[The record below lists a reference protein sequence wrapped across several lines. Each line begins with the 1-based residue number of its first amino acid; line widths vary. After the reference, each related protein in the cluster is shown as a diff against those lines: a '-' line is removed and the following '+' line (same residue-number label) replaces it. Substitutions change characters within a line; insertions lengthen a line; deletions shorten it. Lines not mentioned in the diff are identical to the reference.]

1 MPKIVDNEQ
10 GVIVVNPNRGNS
22 NGVDNPYTYPLTEDL
37 CIAVNLYVQIPPKT
51 GFAEGV
57 VYEFEWNAGN
67 GGSTVSLFK
76 GRSFGPNDSY
86 LTDYYTDITF
96 DSSSKGESVEG
107 LGIQSIDITYNADYI
122 PQVSIK
128 FVDVRG
134 SSVFA
139 SANRSH
145 ENGNNDESM
154 EGEFFRAFF
163 TMPYP
168 KFVLKVKG
176 YYGRTASFLLSCVEC
191 NHTFDSATG
200 NFIIDASFI
209 GYTFAFFADIPFNI
223 LKCISLCEYAN
234 CNTLYDFYFKPE
246 EERIKIPTF
255 KDFISSLK
263 TLSTSIEESKT
274 EDSSSKQYRECQ
286 EKDTNLNQLN
296 EAGSGLMG
304 SCHTFIKDISGD
316 FENVKTVKDNNVI
329 NKISFKIKGENIDKA
344 KQTEILTTIG
354 VHVKSS
360 FESVGN
366 LIKSLGYEKTI
377 PYPTSRE
384 IGEIKTIKVSYVMGS
399 KNEYVIDSSS
409 FFTTIKKM
417 MQSNAH
423 EGNVAYNNASLE
435 LNQTAY
441 TIMGFS
447 PYIENVM
454 RMIFAN
460 LQLFMHA
467 MCTCVNNVSNRKLS
481 DLDGIGDDKELSEA
495 MSPDDLVGAF
505 PSVYDKTG
513 NSMPKEC
520 WIGDIVKMKDGT
532 DIEEVKFVKAIFQAL
547 KEEYKTEQAVAGDEA
562 SINFP
567 HDVWYPLFIYDD
579 PFTNYSENGASN
591 PYKVISQNGSQNGD
605 VVEEAFAL
613 IGLRIFKHM
622 FFKTLTFGG
631 YPKENHN
638 VDDKIIEYEAKNIIS
653 GIKVPTLDIIQS
665 NPKKVFN
672 SMVKKNIF
680 GKQKTYGVS
689 SVFYNIKDKSDYYM
703 IPFFNVESS
712 KYHIETDKSYDEY
725 PRIIYDGKRPPL
737 GLRIIDNKDI
747 VDGYIKYVQEELQG
761 VENKELIGCEIV
773 EHKNYD
779 ELNYP
784 ISFFLKSSIYNL
796 NKKFQKDKNID
807 IQKRLRIKALHF
819 LSWCCNAGIYANSEW
834 DSLEAFP
841 SDHVLKHG
849 ITHVMGLAH
858 ALYWGGAMWSS
869 RHREEIK
876 DYFPASFYD
885 FKDCGIDNT
894 LVKYFM
900 DWTSMEKVNG
910 VYGDWVRLCNSSEI
924 AYKDSRGIHPLD
936 KQFWSSI
943 FGISDDMTQ
952 FKKAVEDWQSDN
964 DGKTIVLSNGADY
977 TSTYKDINM
986 ELIGNNKVEL
996 QDNTLSEQILRNIF
1010 DRSVIVVSGDIDMEH
1025 MSFYIGQTPSDYTN
1039 RSTVEVGELYEGR
1052 RIASKENFYSKLKDI
1067 SSQSFYD
1074 KYAKRLC
1081 NKIDELRKQSTEQ
1094 SISPSSSNGGQS
1106 DNDVSDKDIY
1116 LSIYKCLQNINQK
1129 WSPRQEDKYSL
1140 SNFYEKSFSYR
1151 DKLFNDIGY
1160 KFMLNAD
1167 KLLGLFVNNRSGG
1180 VSEIDFGIGS
1190 GYSLMEVLNNI
1201 FSYHNMLL
1209 VPTPNN
1215 IDWLK
1220 NNNDNDNVAQSLV
1233 DVFTPFQF
1241 KDISGDSVP
1250 QFIGIYVGMPST
1262 SLNNRVGNGTM
1273 SFHKDDGLYLWGSK
1287 KTNVSRNEGNALP
1300 CFLISFSDQNNSMF
1314 KSISVGTKQN
1324 AITEQSL
1331 AAMYN
1336 LFEDS
1341 GKMTAKGQDLYSIYS
1356 QNSYQATIEMMG
1368 DANIQPLMYFQLN
1381 NANIFDGC
1389 YMIFKME
1396 HHINSNNDM
1405 TTRFTGMRMSNVYTP
1420 LVEDCVFVNSILGEN
1435 VFAGSSGEGVSN
1447 DGSGGYLSENISNI
1461 SSSENNSFIGIAKK
1475 MLKIFTIE
1483 DLVDSNTARQ
1493 KKIDN
1498 TPKTDEIRKN
1508 LYALIVNILDPLCVA
1523 YQKKFAINSGYRC
1536 PELNKEVKGSS
1547 NSQHMLGQAADITG
1561 GSVSE
1566 NKKLFNLVKQL
1577 NLPFDQMI
1585 WEENGRWIHI
1595 SYGPRNRRDARP
1607 KNI

>member
-96 DSSSKGESVEG
+96 DSSSKGESIEG

-234 CNTLYDFYFKPE
+234 CNMLYGGGDFHFKEPDSTP
-246 EERIKIPTF
+246 IPTF

-263 TLSTSIEESKT
+263 TLSTSIEETKT
-274 EDSSSKQYRECQ
+274 EENSSSKQYRECQ
-286 EKDTNLNQLN
+286 DKDTKLNKLN
-296 EAGSGLMG
+296 GAGSGLME
-304 SCHTFIKDISGD
+304 SCYKFINSSEY
-316 FENVKTVKDNNVI
+316 FENVKTVENNGVI
-329 NKISFKIKGENIDKA
+329 NKISFKIKGENIDKV
-344 KQTEILTTIG
+344 KQTEILTKIG
-354 VHVKSS
+354 AQVQTSLK
-360 FESVGN
+360 SVGI
-366 LIKSLGYEKTI
+366 LIKDYGYENTI

-384 IGEIKTIKVSYVMGS
+384 TGEIKTIKVSYVIGG

-409 FFTTIKKM
+409 FFKAIKKM

-423 EGNVAYNNASLE
+423 EGNLAYHNASSE

-495 MSPDDLVGAF
+495 MSPNDLVGAF

-513 NSMPKEC
+513 DMPKEC

-547 KEEYKTEQAVAGDEA
+547 KEEYKTEQAAAGDEA

-579 PFTNYSENGASN
+579 PFTNYSKNGALN

-605 VVEEAFAL
+605 VVEEIFAL

-622 FFKTLTFGG
+622 FFKTLTFGN
-631 YPKENHN
+631 YPNENHN
-638 VDDKIIEYEAKNIIS
+638 VDDKIIEYEARNIIS
-653 GIKVPTLDIIQS
+653 GIKNVKTLNQIQYNYGS
-665 NPKKVFN
+665 ILKSMINKKVFVSEKSN
-672 SMVKKNIF
+672 
-680 GKQKTYGVS
+680 GKELTLFNVTDSGNQ
-689 SVFYNIKDKSDYYM
+689 YM
-703 IPFFNVESS
+703 IPFFVTESS
-712 KYHIETDKSYDEY
+712 KYKSVGKSPNYDET
-725 PRIIYDGKRPPL
+725 PCIVFDNSRPKL
-737 GLRIIDNKDI
+737 GVRIIDNKNI
-747 VDGYIKYVQEELQG
+747 VEGYINYITSELDDID
-761 VENKELIGCEIV
+761 KDLIQYTEVKC
-773 EHKNYD
+773 KNFDDLEYAGAYFLNDDFYD
-779 ELNYP
+779 
-784 ISFFLKSSIYNL
+784 L
-796 NKKFQKDKNID
+796 NKKYKGDAQTLI
-807 IQKRLRIKALHF
+807 RIKAMDYLG
-819 LSWCCNAGIYANSEW
+819 WCCGAFDW
-834 DSLEAFP
+834 FDHLDAFP
-841 SDHVLKHG
+841 KPSVFALSSDHTYVASK
-849 ITHVMGLAH
+849 AY
-858 ALYWGGAMWSS
+858 ALYIGGLIWADSKGIEFKGKNKVFQSS
-869 RHREEIK
+869 NYKKPIFDEKNPLLE
-876 DYFPASFYD
+876 YFL
-885 FKDCGIDNT
+885 K
-894 LVKYFM
+894 
-900 DWTSMEKVNG
+900 WTSINED
-910 VYGDWVRLCNSSEI
+910 GDWVKIDKWCELAI
-924 AYKDSRGIHPLD
+924 KDEATNKISLLKECFWLTADDNEQFD
-936 KQFWSSI
+936 KKVKNYN
-943 FGISDDMTQ
+943 DDN
-952 FKKAVEDWQSDN
+952 K
-964 DGKTIVLSNGADY
+964 GKRIVLTNGEEIHKTYEEIDIDSNV
-977 TSTYKDINM
+977 SDIKLK
-986 ELIGNNKVEL
+986 EGCEAEKL
-996 QDNTLSEQILRNIF
+996 LRNIF
-1010 DRSVIVVSGDIDMEH
+1010 DEKVIIVVSMFSHDYYARVLTIPEATK
-1025 MSFYIGQTPSDYTN
+1025 SFLINNSRYCNT
-1039 RSTVEVGELYEGR
+1039 
-1052 RIASKENFYSKLKDI
+1052 KEFYNGYADKLCK
-1067 SSQSFYD
+1067 
-1074 KYAKRLC
+1074 
-1081 NKIDELRKQSTEQ
+1081 KIKELRNQSTEQ
-1094 SISPSSSNGGQS
+1094 NISPSSSNGGQS

-1129 WSPRQEDKYSL
+1129 WAPRVEDKYSL

-1151 DKLFNDIGY
+1151 DKLFNDIGH

-1167 KLLGLFVNNRSGG
+1167 KLLGLFVDSRSGG

-1220 NNNDNDNVAQSLV
+1220 RNNDNDNDNVAQSLV

-1273 SFHKDDGLYLWGSK
+1273 SFRKDDGLYLWGSK

-1324 AITEQSL
+1324 AITEQAL

-1420 LVEDCVFVNSILGEN
+1420 LVEDCVFVNSVLGEN
-1435 VFAGSSGEGVSN
+1435 VFAGGGSN
-1447 DGSGGYLSENISNI
+1447 TVNIT
-1461 SSSENNSFIGIAKK
+1461 NSDEIQGDY
-1475 MLKIFTIE
+1475 FTIE
-1483 DLVDSNTARQ
+1483 KLSVTNQ
-1493 KKIDN
+1493 KRDN
-1498 TPKTDEIRKN
+1498 TPTDDAKKN
-1508 LYALIVNILDPLCVA
+1508 LTALINNILNPLHEA
-1523 YQKKFAINSGYRC
+1523 YGGDIVVNSGYRS
-1536 PELNKEVKGSS
+1536 PEVNKNTKDSS
-1547 NSQHMLGQAADITG
+1547 TTSQHMKGQAADITG
-1561 GSVSE
+1561 GSNE
-1566 NKKLFNLVKQL
+1566 KNKKLYDLIVSL
-1577 NLPFDQMI
+1577 NLPYDQLI
-1585 WEENGRWIHI
+1585 WECGGRWVHV
-1595 SYGPRNRRDARP
+1595 SHTPTPRRMTLSRP
-1607 KNI
+1607 KNIPYPQFDKKKKK